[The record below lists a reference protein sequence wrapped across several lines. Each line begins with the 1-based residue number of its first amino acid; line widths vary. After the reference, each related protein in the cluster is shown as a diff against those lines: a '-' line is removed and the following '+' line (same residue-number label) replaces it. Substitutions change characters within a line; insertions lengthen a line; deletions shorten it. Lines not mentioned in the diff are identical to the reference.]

1 MSVEEKENVI
11 TDISNLLE
19 QIDKLN
25 DMVDFHKNKSEDMSM
40 MQQYESMRN
49 DFINQL
55 EQLLSTFKL
64 DAKIKNEI
72 DFIEN

>member
-1 MSVEEKENVI
+1 MNVNNIEGKENAL
-11 TDISNLLE
+11 TEISNLLE

-40 MQQYESMRN
+40 MRQYESMRN

-64 DAKIKNEI
+64 DAKIKKEI
-72 DFIEN
+72 AA